1 MVGLRPSM
9 LSVSFIGEG
18 ALLSRA
24 IKFSLEKK
32 KIKIDKIF
40 LPENNSFKKNHSL
53 IVKTQFT
60 SIVQIFQIY

>member
-24 IKFSLEKK
+24 IKFSLEK
-32 KIKIDKIF
+32 IKIDKIF
-40 LPENNSFKKNHSL
+40 LPENNSFKKITPL
-53 IVKTQFT
+53 
-60 SIVQIFQIY
+60 